1 MVPDTRPVM
10 HSAFVAAVRDAG
22 GEVATSERDLA
33 QARAVVWADPYA
45 GHMFR
50 EVLASTPSAEWVQL
64 PYAGIEP
71 FVDYLDPRLVW
82 TCAKGVYADPV
93 AEWVMAALLMG
104 LRDFHLF
111 AAADSWCAE
120 TGRNLLGARITVLG
134 GGGITRSLIRLLEP
148 WGCEVTVVRRSDE
161 PVAGAART
169 VTLGRVHEAVA
180 GADAVVVALA
190 LTAETQHVVDARLLA
205 AMGPQCWLVN
215 VARGGHVD
223 HAALEAALREGAIAG
238 AVLDV
243 TDPEPLPDSS
253 GLWGLPNC
261 VITPHIGNT
270 REMGLPLITGKGA
283 GERAAL
289 ARRRGPA
296 GPGRRRS
303 RLLTHRRVGIPPPN
317 AVGAKRLAPNRV
329 LDTASLLVQTSL

>member
-1 MVPDTRPVM
+1 MNRLVAVVPDSRPVM
-10 HSAFVAAVRDAG
+10 YEAFSAAVRDAG
-22 GEVATSERDLA
+22 GEVATSPEEQA
-33 QARAVVWADPYA
+33 QARALVWADPYVA
-45 GHMFR
+45 HRFP
-50 EVLASTPSAEWVQL
+50 EIIAACPAVEWVQL

-71 FVDYLDPRLVW
+71 FVDYLDERLVW

-148 WGCEVTVVRRSDE
+148 WDCEVTVVRRSDE

-169 VTLGRVHEAVA
+169 VTVSGIHDAVA
-180 GADAVVVALA
+180 GADAVVLALA
-190 LTAETQHVVDARLLA
+190 LTEETHHIVDAALLES
-205 AMGPQCWLVN
+205 MGPQCWLVN

-223 HAALEAALREGAIAG
+223 HAALELALRSGVIAG

-253 GLWGLPNC
+253 GLWALPNC

-270 REMGLPLITGKGA
+270 REMGLPLIA
-283 GERAAL
+283 
-289 ARRRGPA
+289 
-296 GPGRRRS
+296 
-303 RLLTHRRVGIPPPN
+303 RRVGEN
-317 AVGAKRLAPNRV
+317 VRRWLAGEELLGPV
-329 LDTASLLVQTSL
+329 HISLGY

>member
-1 MVPDTRPVM
+1 MSRPIAVAPDSRPVM
-10 HSAFVAAVRDAG
+10 YDAFAAAVRDAG
-22 GEVATSERDLA
+22 GEVADLA
-33 QARAVVWADPYA
+33 DAQALIWADPYA
-45 GHMFR
+45 AGTYP
-50 EVLASTPSAEWVQL
+50 EVIAAAPSVEWVQL

-71 FVDYLDPRLVW
+71 FLDYLDTRFTW

-120 TGRNLLGARITVLG
+120 SGRNLLGTRITVLG
-134 GGGITRSLIRLLEP
+134 GGGITRSLIRLLQP
-148 WGCEVTVVRRSDE
+148 WNCQTTVVRRSGE
-161 PVAGAART
+161 PVEGAART
-169 VTLGRVHEAVA
+169 LTLADVHEAVA

-190 LTAETQHVVDARLLA
+190 LTEETRHVVDAALLE

-223 HAALEAALREGAIAG
+223 HAALGTALRAGTIAG

-253 GLWGLPNC
+253 ELWSLPKC

-270 REMGLPLITGKGA
+270 REMGLPLI
-283 GERAAL
+283 
-289 ARRRGPA
+289 
-296 GPGRRRS
+296 S
-303 RLLTHRRVGIPPPN
+303 
-317 AVGAKRLAPNRV
+317 NRV
-329 LDTASLLVQTSL
+329 RENVRRWLANEELLGLVDIALGY

>member
-1 MVPDTRPVM
+1 MSQLVAVAPDTRPVM
-10 HSAFVAAVRDAG
+10 HDAFVTAVRAAG
-22 GEVATSERDLA
+22 GEVAVSAAELA
-33 QARAVVWADPYA
+33 EAGALVWADPYA
-45 GHMFR
+45 NR
-50 EVLASTPSAEWVQL
+50 RYPEVIASLPAVEWVQL

-71 FVDYLDPRLVW
+71 FLEHLDTRLVW

-111 AAADSWCAE
+111 AAAKSWCAE

-134 GGGITRSLIRLLEP
+134 GGGITRSLLRMLEP

-169 VTLGRVHEAVA
+169 LTLARVHEAVA
-180 GADAVVVALA
+180 GADAVVVAVA
-190 LTAETQHVVDARLLA
+190 LTEQTQRVVDAALLES
-205 AMGPQCWLVN
+205 MGPQCWLVN

-223 HAALEAALREGAIAG
+223 HGALGAALRSGVIAG

-253 GLWGLPNC
+253 ELWGLPNC

-270 REMGLPLITGKGA
+270 REMGLPLITGRVRENVRRWLA
-283 GERAAL
+283 GEDLLGLVDIAL
-289 ARRRGPA
+289 GY
-296 GPGRRRS
+296 
-303 RLLTHRRVGIPPPN
+303 
-317 AVGAKRLAPNRV
+317 
-329 LDTASLLVQTSL
+329 

>member
-1 MVPDTRPVM
+1 MNAPIAVVPDSRPVM
-10 HSAFVAAVRDAG
+10 YDAFVGAVHDAG
-22 GEVATSERDLA
+22 GEVAASAADLA
-33 QARAVVWADPYA
+33 EARALIWADPYVP
-45 GHMFR
+45 HQYP
-50 EVLASTPSAEWVQL
+50 EVITSVPAVEWVQL

-71 FVDYLDPRLVW
+71 FLDHLDARLVW

-104 LRDFHLF
+104 LRDFHVF

-120 TGRNLLGARITVLG
+120 SGRNLLGARITVLG

-148 WGCEVTVVRRSDE
+148 WGCQVTVVRRFAE
-161 PVAGAART
+161 PVEGAART
-169 VTLGRVHEAVA
+169 CTLADVHQAVA
-180 GADAVVVALA
+180 GADAVVLALA
-190 LTAETQHVVDARLLA
+190 LTDETRHVVDTALLG

-223 HAALEAALREGAIAG
+223 HDALGAALRSGVIAG

-253 GLWGLPNC
+253 ELWGLPNC

-270 REMGLPLITGKGA
+270 REMGLPLITNRVRENVRRWLA
-283 GERAAL
+283 GED
-289 ARRRGPA
+289 
-296 GPGRRRS
+296 
-303 RLLTHRRVGIPPPN
+303 LLG
-317 AVGAKRLAPNRV
+317 
-329 LDTASLLVQTSL
+329 LVDVTLGY

>member
-1 MVPDTRPVM
+1 MSQLVAVAPDTRPVM
-10 HSAFVAAVRDAG
+10 HDAFVAAVLAAG
-22 GEVATSERDLA
+22 GEVALSAAELA
-33 QARAVVWADPYA
+33 EAGALVWADPYA
-45 GHMFR
+45 NR
-50 EVLASTPSAEWVQL
+50 RYPEVIASLPAVEWVQL

-71 FVDYLDPRLVW
+71 FLEHLDTRLVW

-111 AAADSWCAE
+111 AAAKSWCAE

-134 GGGITRSLIRLLEP
+134 GGGITRSLLRMLEP

-161 PVAGAART
+161 PVEGAART
-169 VTLGRVHEAVA
+169 LTLARVHEAVA
-180 GADAVVVALA
+180 GADAVVVAVA
-190 LTAETQHVVDARLLA
+190 LTEQTQRVVDAALLES
-205 AMGPQCWLVN
+205 MGPQCWLVN

-223 HAALEAALREGAIAG
+223 HDALGAALRSGVIAG

-253 GLWGLPNC
+253 ELWGLPNC

-270 REMGLPLITGKGA
+270 RDMGLPLITGRVRENVRRWLA
-283 GERAAL
+283 GEDLLGLVDIAL
-289 ARRRGPA
+289 GY
-296 GPGRRRS
+296 
-303 RLLTHRRVGIPPPN
+303 
-317 AVGAKRLAPNRV
+317 
-329 LDTASLLVQTSL
+329 

>member
-1 MVPDTRPVM
+1 MSQLVAVAPDTRPVM
-10 HSAFVAAVRDAG
+10 HGAFVAAVRAAG
-22 GEVATSERDLA
+22 GEVAVSAAELA
-33 QARAVVWADPYA
+33 EAGALVWADPYA
-45 GHMFR
+45 NHLYP
-50 EVLASTPSAEWVQL
+50 EVIASLPAVEWVQL

-71 FVDYLDPRLVW
+71 FLEHLDTRRVW

-111 AAADSWCAE
+111 AASQSWCAE

-161 PVAGAART
+161 PVAGAAGSL
-169 VTLGRVHEAVA
+169 TLARVHEAVA

-190 LTAETQHVVDARLLA
+190 LTSETQHVVDAALLES
-205 AMGPQCWLVN
+205 MGPQCWLVN

-223 HAALEAALREGAIAG
+223 HDALGAALRSGTIAG

-243 TDPEPLPDSS
+243 TDPEPLPDGSE
-253 GLWGLPNC
+253 LWELPNC

-270 REMGLPLITGKGA
+270 REMGLPLITDRVRENVRRWLA
-283 GERAAL
+283 GEDLLGLVDMAL
-289 ARRRGPA
+289 GY
-296 GPGRRRS
+296 
-303 RLLTHRRVGIPPPN
+303 
-317 AVGAKRLAPNRV
+317 
-329 LDTASLLVQTSL
+329 